1 MGNEIKFDWVYFIE
15 WFVDLR
21 KLSGALY
28 ATWSSGNS
36 ITQFAY
42 LFHSLLETFL
52 LFSFFFCR
60 FILIFLPFVFKWIFL
75 NLLMIFPSWYPAH
88 CSMAHVSLTFPNVT
102 ICLHKSIDFYCLCT
116 CLHLLVFLCIFQC
129 LYFVHHDMYLN
140 MYVSKILLIHAYVH
154 IHA

>member
-1 MGNEIKFDWVYFIE
+1 MVCRLEETFRGIICYLEF
-15 WFVDLR
+15 R
-21 KLSGALY
+21 KLNNTICL
-28 ATWSSGNS
+28 
-36 ITQFAY
+36 
-42 LFHSLLETFL
+42 SLSFSAWNISTFL
-52 LFSFFFCR
+52 LLFLQVHFNFFA
-60 FILIFLPFVFKWIFL
+60 IVFKWIFL